1 MNPESKTKN
10 FRGFVMSKKRKKHG
24 YAERLNYM
32 HMLENGLDPSCP
44 ERNVMSNQ
52 SNTRT
57 HTLGLTPKVQKHV
70 NFSGKPPFEHIL
82 TKNVSIYRQLSFP
95 DSGRLRS
102 GDFEHLLTGKMS
114 IFLENCHLSIF
125 WPKTCQFTH
134 DRDILSMKLSET
146 LASLPG

>member
-82 TKNVSIYRQLSFP
+82 TKNVSIYTQQ
-95 DSGRLRS
+95 GH
-102 GDFEHLLTGKMS
+102 FEHE
-114 IFLENCHLSIF
+114 IIRNARFAPWIEYH
-125 WPKTCQFTH
+125 
-134 DRDILSMKLSET
+134 
-146 LASLPG
+146 

>member
-1 MNPESKTKN
+1 MNPESQTKN

-57 HTLGLTPKVQKHV
+57 HTLGLTPKVPKHV

-82 TKNVSIYRQLSFP
+82 TENVSS
-95 DSGRLRS
+95 
-102 GDFEHLLTGKMS
+102 LLEKS
-114 IFLENCHLSIF
+114 HLS
-125 WPKTCQFTH
+125 TV
-134 DRDILSMKLSET
+134 
-146 LASLPG
+146 